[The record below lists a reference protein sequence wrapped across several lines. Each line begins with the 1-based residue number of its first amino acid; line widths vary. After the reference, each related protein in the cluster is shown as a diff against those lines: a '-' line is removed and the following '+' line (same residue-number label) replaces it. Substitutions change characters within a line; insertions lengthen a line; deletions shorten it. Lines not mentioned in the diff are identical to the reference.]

1 MPFCIWVIAEG
12 DIRGVRDCTME
23 ALGEARALADG
34 LAGRV
39 HAVLLGPDTGGQI
52 EQVKKQ
58 DVDAIYRLE
67 HPILASYSAE
77 AWLAAL
83 SGFFA
88 DQSPGLVLLSATTLG
103 GELAPRLA
111 ARLGSPVVTGCV
123 WIKPGPARD
132 IRLVRPSH
140 NGQFQITYGFPPG
153 EWLVASLR
161 PGVVGIAPPI
171 RCRTPE
177 IISWKPEI
185 LAGQVVIKEIEFIP
199 GDPRTI
205 SLDEAER
212 IVAGGRGV
220 KEKPAWEMIEDTAAA
235 LDAAVGGS
243 RAAMDLG
250 YIPRSRMIGQT
261 GKAVKPRLYLAA
273 GISGVTHHM
282 AGVEAEHLIAINTD
296 RNASIFRQAALGV
309 VGDLGQILPRLA
321 EKIRALRG
329 KEGGGAA

>member
-1 MPFCIWVIAEG
+1 M
-12 DIRGVRDCTME
+12 RDCTLE

-39 HAVLLGPDTGGQI
+39 HAVLAGPALGAQT

-58 DVDAIYRLE
+58 DVDAIYALE
-67 HPILASYSAE
+67 HPWLTNRNVE

-83 SGFFA
+83 AGFFA
-88 DQSPGLVLLSATTLG
+88 HQPPGLVLVSATVLG
-103 GELAPRLA
+103 RELAPRLS
-111 ARLGSPVVTGCV
+111 ARLASPVVTDCT

-132 IRLVRPSH
+132 VRLVRSTH
-140 NGQFQITYGFPPG
+140 DGQFQLTYSCPAGGF
-153 EWLVASLR
+153 LVASLR

-171 RCRTPE
+171 RCRIPE
-177 IISWKPEI
+177 IISWKAEI
-185 LAGQVVIKEIEFIP
+185 PDHPLMVREIEFLP

-220 KEKPAWEMIEDTAAA
+220 KDPAAWQLIEDAAGV
-235 LDAAVGGS
+235 LEAAVGGS
-243 RAAMDLG
+243 RAAMELG

-261 GKAVKPRLYLAA
+261 GTSVKPRLYLAA

-282 AGVEAEHLIAINTD
+282 AGVQAEHLIAINTD
-296 RNASIFRQAALGV
+296 RSASILRQAALGV
-309 VGDLGQILPRLA
+309 VGDLHQILPSLA

-329 KEGGGAA
+329 KDRARSP